1 VRRDHPRPVVP
12 AVVAL
17 LSTLAL
23 AACSTST
30 LRVTPPD
37 PPPEE
42 AEVCAELHAALP
54 STVDGEETRETA
66 PESDLTAAWG
76 DVVLR
81 CGVDR
86 PDALQA
92 TSELFTIQG
101 VEWFVEPLTKGTRFT
116 SVGLLTYVEIDVAE
130 SHEPEADAVVD
141 LGDAV
146 AENIPRV

>member
-1 VRRDHPRPVVP
+1 MTRAP
-12 AVVAL
+12 ARLTVAVL
-17 LSTLAL
+17 AATAL

-37 PPPEE
+37 PSPNEV
-42 AEVCAELHAALP
+42 EVCRDLHAALP
-54 STVDGEETRETA
+54 DTVVGEEARATA

-86 PDALQA
+86 PDALEA

-101 VEWFVEPLTKGTRFT
+101 VDWFVEPLTKGTRFT
-116 SVGLLTYVEIDVAE
+116 TVDRLAHVEIDVAE
-130 SHEPEADAVVD
+130 SYEPEADAVVD

-146 AENIPRV
+146 AENVPRR